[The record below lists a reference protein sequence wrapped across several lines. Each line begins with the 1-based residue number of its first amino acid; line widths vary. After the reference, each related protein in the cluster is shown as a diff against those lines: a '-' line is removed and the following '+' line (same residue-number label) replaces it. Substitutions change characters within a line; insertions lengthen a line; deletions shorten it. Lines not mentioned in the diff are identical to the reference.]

1 MIWMSIWSI
10 TPSSRYVVCL
20 ASPSW
25 ADLKTAN
32 GRPKAV
38 LVIVDRSMDPAAP
51 LLHDFWYQA
60 MVNDLL
66 PVKDGVTYK
75 CVNVFGV
82 MVIS

>member
-1 MIWMSIWSI
+1 MIWTSTWQTIQSSQYVNLAVVAFGDPDCQ
-10 TPSSRYVVCL
+10 TP
-20 ASPSW
+20 
-25 ADLKTAN
+25 N

-75 CVNVFGV
+75 
-82 MVIS
+82 

>member
-1 MIWMSIWSI
+1 MSTSCSSI
-10 TPSSRYVVCL
+10 VT
-20 ASPSW
+20 
-25 ADLKTAN
+25 DFQTAH

-38 LVIVDRSMDPAAP
+38 LVITDRSMDPAAP

-75 CVNVFGV
+75 
-82 MVIS
+82 

>member
-1 MIWMSIWSI
+1 MF
-10 TPSSRYVVCL
+10 
-20 ASPSW
+20 
-25 ADLKTAN
+25 ADFQTAN

-75 CVNVFGV
+75 
-82 MVIS
+82 

>member
-1 MIWMSIWSI
+1 MSP
-10 TPSSRYVVCL
+10 PS
-20 ASPSW
+20 A
-25 ADLKTAN
+25 LKQKLMVQAPN

-38 LVIVDRSMDPAAP
+38 LLILDRSMDPAAP

-75 CVNVFGV
+75 
-82 MVIS
+82 

>member
-1 MIWMSIWSI
+1 MM
-10 TPSSRYVVCL
+10 TRL
-20 ASPSW
+20 LLTRQTAS
-25 ADLKTAN
+25 

-66 PVKDGVTYK
+66 PVKDGVTYR
-75 CVNVFGV
+75 
-82 MVIS
+82 